1 MMNRI
6 KNFVLGAVMAIGVM
20 AASLT
25 AMAGTQY
32 VQTDMN
38 FRAGTSTSATIIGS
52 VPAGAQV
59 EVLGSKNG
67 WDLIT
72 YNGVTGYICGG
83 NLGDSFTAS
92 NKSAGQASQSTQNN
106 SSWRTVYVSD
116 GYLAIRTAPAADYNN
131 EINHIGLKTGDQV
144 QIIGNYVQGTGF
156 GGGTA
161 TYVWVYAPKF
171 GVSGYVNAAY
181 LG

>member
-1 MMNRI
+1 MKKTLRNLVI
-6 KNFVLGAVMAIGVM
+6 GAVVTAGIFATST
-20 AASLT
+20 AAL
-25 AMAGTQY
+25 AAGTQF

-38 FRAGTSTSATIIGS
+38 FRNGPSTASTIIGS

-92 NKSAGQASQSTQNN
+92 NKSAGQASQSAQSS
-106 SSWRTVYVSD
+106 SSWRTVTFLTDILQSAPLRRLITTTRSTTSD
-116 GYLAIRTAPAADYNN
+116 LRPATRFRSPETMFRAQALAAAQQPTFGYMLRSSVFP
-131 EINHIGLKTGDQV
+131 V
-144 QIIGNYVQGTGF
+144 M
-156 GGGTA
+156 
-161 TYVWVYAPKF
+161 
-171 GVSGYVNAAY
+171 
-181 LG
+181 